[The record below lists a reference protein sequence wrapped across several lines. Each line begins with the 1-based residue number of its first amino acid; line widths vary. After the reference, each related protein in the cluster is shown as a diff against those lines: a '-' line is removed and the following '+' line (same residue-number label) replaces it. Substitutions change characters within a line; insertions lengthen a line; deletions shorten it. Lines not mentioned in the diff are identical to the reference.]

1 MLQHLAVYITLCDL
15 ASNMSPKFLITVG
28 LVAMLV
34 SGVYAYVTGMW
45 GCGKECQTGSI
56 FFWISPLVTVVGIA
70 MLAVRRPRTGS
81 PK

>member
-1 MLQHLAVYITLCDL
+1 
-15 ASNMSPKFLITVG
+15 MSPKLLITVG

-34 SGVYAYVTGMW
+34 SGFYAHLTGMW

-56 FFWISPLVTVVGIA
+56 FFWISALVTIVGIA
-70 MLAVRRPRTGS
+70 MLAIRRLRTGS